1 MPTNFNACKI
11 ETKYEPPHPPGDP
24 PIKKKP
30 KQHYTCVMGIIIIL
44 YTCMIYIHLVLVGV
58 NRFNI
63 PLDLITHIEGHLS
76 HTKCTCVINGLCHMC
91 INSISYIY

>member
-24 PIKKKP
+24 PIKKNP

-44 YTCMIYIHLVLVGV
+44 YTCMIYTLY
-58 NRFNI
+58 
-63 PLDLITHIEGHLS
+63 
-76 HTKCTCVINGLCHMC
+76 M
-91 INSISYIY
+91 